1 MTESPTIRETRIR
14 RLAARLG
21 VDIAKANDSAASSP
35 GGGYMIVEPQTRAVI
50 LDGQTG
56 AYSLTL
62 DEVEAYLAE
71 ARPGTRHSGGESECG
86 ERSLSCACPP
96 GRAFEGS
103 TVSPRCFKS
112 PTRDR

>member
-1 MTESPTIRETRIR
+1 MTESPTIRETRVR

-21 VDIAKANDSAASSP
+21 VDVAKANDSAASSP

-71 ARPGTRHSGGESECG
+71 
-86 ERSLSCACPP
+86 P
-96 GRAFEGS
+96 GRVRS
-103 TVSPRCFKS
+103 IPVSNLS
-112 PTRDR
+112 AANDR